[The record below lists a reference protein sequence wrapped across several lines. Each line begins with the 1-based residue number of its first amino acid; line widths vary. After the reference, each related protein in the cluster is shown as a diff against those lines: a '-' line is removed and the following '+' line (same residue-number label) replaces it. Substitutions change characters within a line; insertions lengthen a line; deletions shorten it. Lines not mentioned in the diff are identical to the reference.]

1 MAVFNA
7 GEFRKGI
14 KVIVES
20 DPYEM
25 VHCDFVKPGKGQAL
39 YKCKMR
45 NLLRGSLLD
54 RTYRSGDSLEA
65 ADIAMSTGFTPT
77 STARITSSWITRASS
92 RSACRRTSAASR
104 CGYIKEGTPC
114 QLMYWNEKLIGV
126 TPPFAHRSRNH
137 LYRAGRP
144 RQHGHQ
150 RHEAGNRGNGRRNPG
165 AIVHQRW

>member
-25 VHCDFVKPGKGQAL
+25 VHCEFVKPGKGQAL

-54 RTYRSGDSLEA
+54 RTYRYHSLRELTWHL
-65 ADIAMSTGFTPT
+65 ADRFSVPVRDVAV
-77 STARITSSWITRASS
+77 TRKPA
-92 RSACRRTSAASR
+92 
-104 CGYIKEGTPC
+104 
-114 QLMYWNEKLIGV
+114 
-126 TPPFAHRSRNH
+126 
-137 LYRAGRP
+137 
-144 RQHGHQ
+144 
-150 RHEAGNRGNGRRNPG
+150 
-165 AIVHQRW
+165 